1 MGTKSQSR
9 FCLHETKIQPNLH
22 ELLIWQADK
31 YNMCSTKGNGAG
43 GLESFGPF
51 AVYDAWKERNI
62 KIMSYGLI
70 ATLIVVAIVVGAI
83 TTKNVRLSRLQDLWW
98 ELLFSGNRISCQ
110 NG

>member
-83 TTKNVRLSRLQDLWW
+83 TTKNVRLS
-98 ELLFSGNRISCQ
+98 
-110 NG
+110 

>member
-1 MGTKSQSR
+1 MGTKLQSR

-51 AVYDAWKERNI
+51 CSI
-62 KIMSYGLI
+62 
-70 ATLIVVAIVVGAI
+70 
-83 TTKNVRLSRLQDLWW
+83 
-98 ELLFSGNRISCQ
+98 
-110 NG
+110 